1 MHATAWMN
9 LENFVKEAS
18 HKRLHITYVIPF
30 IGNIQNMKNYRYS
43 RFQIPW
49 NQNWGGEAGE
59 KMKRDY

>member
-30 IGNIQNMKNYRYS
+30 IGNIQNMKNYRQS
-43 RFQIPW
+43 RF
-49 NQNWGGEAGE
+49 
-59 KMKRDY
+59 